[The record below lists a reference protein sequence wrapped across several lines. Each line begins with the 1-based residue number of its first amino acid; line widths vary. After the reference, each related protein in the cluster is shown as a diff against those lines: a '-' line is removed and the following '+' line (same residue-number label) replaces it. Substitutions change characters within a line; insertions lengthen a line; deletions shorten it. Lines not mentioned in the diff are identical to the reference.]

1 MQAKLYV
8 VAASHPCWAAARAL
22 ELKGIEFKRVEWA
35 PGMHFPIQKLRFGR
49 RTVPGLVI
57 DGERIG
63 GSRPIMHRLDELVPE
78 PRLYPDDPRVEE
90 ADRWGEEVL
99 QPVPRR
105 LTWWGLRRRPAAIL
119 SYAADSRLPFPPLVT
134 KSLVPA
140 IAPIEWWSNKISDEA
155 VRADL
160 EALPGLL
167 DKVDGL
173 IADGVIGGRQPN
185 AADLQIG
192 SSLALLATNEDLQ
205 PLLADRP
212 CGRLARE
219 LFPDYPGRMPA
230 GTFPASGTRAAA

>member
-1 MQAKLYV
+1 MRAKLYV

-22 ELKGIEFKRVEWA
+22 ELKGIEFKRVELA
-35 PGMHFPIQKLRFGR
+35 PGTHFPIQKLRFGR

-78 PRLYPDDPRVEE
+78 PPLYPDGRVEE
-90 ADRWGEEVL
+90 AERWGEEVL

-105 LTWWGLRRRPAAIL
+105 LIWWGLRRRPAAIL
-119 SYAADSRLPFPPLVT
+119 TYAADSRLPFPPFVT
-134 KSLVPA
+134 KALVPM
-140 IAPIEWWSNKISDEA
+140 IAPVEWWSNEISDDA

-160 EALPGLL
+160 QAIPGLL
-167 DKVDGL
+167 DRVDGL
-173 IADGVIGGRQPN
+173 IADGVIGGERPN

-192 SSLALLATNEDLQ
+192 SSLALLATNEDLA

-212 CGRLARE
+212 SVRLARE
-219 LFPDYPGRMPA
+219 LFPDYPGKMPA
-230 GTFPASGTRAAA
+230 GTFPVPGTPAPA